1 MTERGSFSL
10 ESVLD
15 SPSIK
20 EINRLSPF
28 AIQLANR
35 WVKESPQK
43 ARELLATGKLVAAIK
58 QRAEDEALRQWR
70 SRVRVVRSSSD
81 PGSPAP

>member
-1 MTERGSFSL
+1 MTDRGFFSL

-20 EINRLSPF
+20 EKLSPF

-43 ARELLATGKLVAAIK
+43 ARELLAAGKLVATIK

-70 SRVRVVRSSSD
+70 SRVRVVRSSGD
-81 PGSPAP
+81 PEAPAP